1 MRKKLVVGNWKMH
14 GQLQHN
20 QQLLTTLRDQ
30 LSSLRGADT
39 VICVPHPYLFQA
51 QQLLQGS
58 NIAWGGQHV
67 SRFKHGA
74 YTGSVS
80 ADMLADFG
88 CSHAIIGHSERRVF
102 MHETNVTAASS
113 FGVAMEAGLTPIF
126 CVGETADERQQGL
139 NERVVEN
146 QLAAILQTLGMQ
158 AFSQAV
164 QLRAVIAYEPVWAI
178 GTGHS
183 ATPEQAQHMHAFI
196 RNRIA
201 DYDKNVAER
210 VRIIYGGSVKS
221 INARQLLVM
230 PDIDGALVGAAS
242 LDASEF
248 VEICAIADDVS
259 SH

>member
-1 MRKKLVVGNWKMH
+1 MRRKLVVGNWKMH

-20 QQLLTTLRDQ
+20 QVLLTTLREK
-30 LSSLRGADT
+30 LSGFSNTD
-39 VICVPHPYLFQA
+39 VVVCVPHPYVFQA

-67 SRFKHGA
+67 SRFKQGA

-80 ADMLADFG
+80 AHMLADFG
-88 CSHAIIGHSERRVF
+88 CTHAIIGHSERRVF
-102 MHETNVTAASS
+102 MHETNITAASS
-113 FGVAMEAGLTPIF
+113 FGAAMEAGLTPIF
-126 CVGETADERQQGL
+126 CVGETAEERQQGL

-146 QLAAILQTLGMQ
+146 QLTAILQTLGMK

-178 GTGHS
+178 GTGNS

-201 DYDKNVAER
+201 DYDKNVADR
-210 VRIIYGGSVKS
+210 VRILYGGSVKS

-242 LDASEF
+242 LDANEF
-248 VEICAIADDVS
+248 VEICAIANNVPNP
-259 SH
+259 